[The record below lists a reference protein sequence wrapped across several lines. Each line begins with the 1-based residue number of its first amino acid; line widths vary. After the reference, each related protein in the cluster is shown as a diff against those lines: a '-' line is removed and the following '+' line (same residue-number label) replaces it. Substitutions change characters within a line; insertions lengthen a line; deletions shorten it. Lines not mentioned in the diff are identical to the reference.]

1 MFAEKGFKGANVRE
15 IAAQADIKQ
24 SALYRHF
31 ENKEALYQAVLER
44 SLRPMLGFLEA
55 MTADVN
61 SDRTPEE
68 QMNMILEQVVDLL
81 VKHPHVSY
89 LFQQAVMSNNQSKE
103 ETELWLNA
111 LLQQGQLLAISM
123 GDYLDIADEETA
135 VIRLTA
141 LYNLCVGYFSS
152 ASIVKGFLNKEIDD
166 AALISKQKSLLKEI
180 GCLFIKSS

>member
-1 MFAEKGFKGANVRE
+1 MVFAEKGFKGANVRE

-44 SLRPMLGFLEA
+44 SLRPMLEFLEA
-55 MTADVN
+55 MTEDVE
-61 SDRTPEE
+61 SKITPEG

-81 VKHPHVSY
+81 ARHPHVSY

-103 ETELWLNA
+103 ESELWLNA

-123 GDYLDIADEETA
+123 GDSLDIADEETA
-135 VIRLTA
+135 VIRLMA

-152 ASIVKGFLNKEIDD
+152 ASIVKGFLGKEVDD
-166 AALISKQKSLLKEI
+166 PALLEKQKGLLKDI
-180 GCLFIKSS
+180 GRGFIKL